1 MIQAVLNK
9 EATEQLFAT
18 EAYFL
23 NGNDVILEYRVVELF
38 GTAAAAFIEEH
49 TGNNGYLVGGRDY
62 NGTGACSIEHP
73 FIRYFYKA
81 GFEKIVTNHNYLLTV
96 AAHKASEGGKIADAV
111 WAERS
116 SRLDAEDRAN
126 EKKARK
132 AQRKQEE

>member
-9 EATEQLFAT
+9 EAVEQLFAK

-23 NGNDVILEYRVVELF
+23 NGSDVIPEYRVVELF
-38 GTAAAAFIEEH
+38 GTAAAVYIEAN
-49 TGNNGYLVGGRDY
+49 TGTKGYLVGGRDY
-62 NGTGACSIEHP
+62 NGTGACSVERP

-81 GFEKIVTNHNYLLTV
+81 GFEKIATNHNYLLTV
-96 AAHKASEGGKIADAV
+96 EAHKTSEGGKIADAV

-116 SRLDAEDRAN
+116 RRLDAEDKAS

-132 AQRKQEE
+132 SRQQEE

>member
-1 MIQAVLNK
+1 MIEAVLNK
-9 EATEQLFAT
+9 EAVEQLFAK

-23 NGNDVILEYRVVELF
+23 NGNDVIPEYRVVELF

-49 TGNNGYLVGGRDY
+49 TGKSGYLTGGRDY
-62 NGTGACSIEHP
+62 NGTGACSVERP

-81 GFEKIVTNHNYLLTV
+81 GFEKIATNHNYLLTV

-116 SRLDAEDRAN
+116 RRLDAEDKAS
-126 EKKARK
+126 EKAARK
-132 AQRKQEE
+132 RKQQEE